1 MSSNYYRRGR
11 NPTTAVGVLFIVIG
25 TISLVRQL
33 IIWTEDFV
41 FEFLLNSDITSEK
54 VSVATI
60 GVGVFIVLLG
70 LRKHAS
76 KGWIF
81 KISKGLETSN
91 QR

>member
-11 NPTTAVGVLFIVIG
+11 NPTTAIGVLFIVIG

-33 IIWTEDFV
+33 VLWTEDFV
-41 FEFLLNSDITSEK
+41 LQFLLNSEITNEK
-54 VSVATI
+54 VSVVTI

-76 KGWIF
+76 KG
-81 KISKGLETSN
+81 
-91 QR
+91 